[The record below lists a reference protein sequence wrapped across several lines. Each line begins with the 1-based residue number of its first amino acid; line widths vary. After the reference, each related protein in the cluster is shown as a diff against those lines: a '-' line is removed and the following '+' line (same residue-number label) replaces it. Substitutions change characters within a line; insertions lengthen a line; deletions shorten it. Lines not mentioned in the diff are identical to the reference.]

1 MSQIVGDVHNFLDP
15 PPQDNGDYFEFG
27 KNLKFDDLPPLG
39 PKLEQI

>member
-15 PPQDNGDYFEFG
+15 PYDNGDYFEFG
-27 KNLKFDDLPPLG
+27 KNLKLDDPPSLG